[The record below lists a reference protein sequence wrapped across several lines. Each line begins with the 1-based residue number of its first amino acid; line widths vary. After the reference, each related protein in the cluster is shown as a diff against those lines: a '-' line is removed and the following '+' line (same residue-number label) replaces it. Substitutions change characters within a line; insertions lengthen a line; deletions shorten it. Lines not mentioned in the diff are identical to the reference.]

1 MMFVTEAR
9 KYNVVCVSGISSSLK
24 KMYNVC
30 Y

>member
-1 MMFVTEAR
+1 MFVTEAR
-9 KYNVVCVSGISSSLK
+9 KYDVVCVSGISSPLN